1 MKKSALLLAAVFAV
15 CFAAPA
21 FAQNYGANNHLEDF
35 PGQVSQ
41 VCKCVG
47 EMCKR
52 AGEWLVETVES
63 SGIGKCGYATGIPP
77 TTIQQ
82 QTKKA
87 EKGAKKDS
95 VTGAKAGKAE
105 KAPSKN
111 NIKNAVKRNAAK
123 QKAAKNTSKETKKQ
137 DVYMPLGSPA
147 PGGSSDMAAAKIL
160 GY

>member
-15 CFAAPA
+15 GFAAPA
-21 FAQNYGANNHLEDF
+21 FAQNHEANNRLDEF
-35 PGQVSQ
+35 PKLFGQ
-41 VCKCVG
+41 VCKDFLKGIDNMVR
-47 EMCKR
+47 E
-52 AGEWLVETVES
+52 
-63 SGIGKCGYATGIPP
+63 SGIGRCGYGIGIPP
-77 TTIQQ
+77 TIQQ
-82 QTKKA
+82 QTKKT
-87 EKGAKKDS
+87 EKEAKKDR

-147 PGGSSDMAAAKIL
+147 PGGSSDMAVAKIL